1 MLKWSSFFAIFGNE
15 QKLLVTL
22 QTEMKDGKGQK
33 GTEIN
38 RLRAL
43 LA

>member
-22 QTEMKDGKGQK
+22 QAEMKDGKGQK

-38 RLRAL
+38 IIKII
-43 LA
+43 